1 MNSESTTAIAI
12 FNENDVKGTVI
23 FKQFNINEDVLV
35 MFDLYDLVPEKI
47 RAIHI
52 HEFGDER
59 KGCESLGGHW
69 NPENNNHG
77 SIWVKGIHRHAG
89 DLINNIIPDDKGRFK
104 FSYTDNKLNL
114 IGDVKTTIIGRSVV
128 IHDDLDD
135 LGLGGLNDDGQI
147 IDEKVHEESLKTG
160 NAGKRMACAIIG
172 IAEKL

>member
-23 FKQFNINEDVLV
+23 FKQFNNNEDVLV

-69 NPENNNHG
+69 NPEN
-77 SIWVKGIHRHAG
+77 
-89 DLINNIIPDDKGRFK
+89 
-104 FSYTDNKLNL
+104 
-114 IGDVKTTIIGRSVV
+114 
-128 IHDDLDD
+128 
-135 LGLGGLNDDGQI
+135 
-147 IDEKVHEESLKTG
+147 
-160 NAGKRMACAIIG
+160 AGKEEDIS
-172 IAEKL
+172 